1 MFYHSLVLMVEKNI
15 TLNDIKDELSKRS
28 IIDKKV
34 KQESINNK

>member
-34 KQESINNK
+34 KQESMNNK

>member
-1 MFYHSLVLMVEKNI
+1 MLYHSLVLMVEKNI

>member
-1 MFYHSLVLMVEKNI
+1 MVEKNI